1 MHIIFY
7 FVRLTRSCQCIL
19 FFSSGLLDLANA
31 YCEPILKK
39 QCEQIIR
46 HGITV
51 QNVAMLYAASIKFE
65 AKVTVICV
73 FSFRDL
79 LYIKEFKEDNCIQN
93 FHLCRCFVKFPK

>member
-1 MHIIFY
+1 MI
-7 FVRLTRSCQCIL
+7 
-19 FFSSGLLDLANA
+19 GLLDLANA

-65 AKVTVICV
+65 AKVSYAFFIGKSLPLAVTTG
-73 FSFRDL
+73 FSL
-79 LYIKEFKEDNCIQN
+79 V
-93 FHLCRCFVKFPK
+93 HLFVYFVAVLKQMSSRTRATIV

>member
-1 MHIIFY
+1 MIENQNTGLLIQVACSIEVATKTGFTVFY
-7 FVRLTRSCQCIL
+7 SKKCCSFP
-19 FFSSGLLDLANA
+19 GLLDLANA

-65 AKVTVICV
+65 AKVRIHSDY
-73 FSFRDL
+73 F
-79 LYIKEFKEDNCIQN
+79 
-93 FHLCRCFVKFPK
+93 

>member
-1 MHIIFY
+1 MF
-7 FVRLTRSCQCIL
+7 
-19 FFSSGLLDLANA
+19 SGLLDLANA

-65 AKVTVICV
+65 AKVRVVFLSFYCCCNIFFCIC
-73 FSFRDL
+73 
-79 LYIKEFKEDNCIQN
+79 
-93 FHLCRCFVKFPK
+93 